1 MSTRIT
7 QLAQS
12 FGARAPGTFQDT
24 VTFNRPVNT
33 KDAVGGV
40 TASYGATIPASIP
53 CKYEAYTGKQ
63 FQVGEKVIS
72 EASYV
77 IKVPSYYSA
86 ALVDVDA
93 RCQAVI
99 AARSGGEP
107 ARTFNVD
114 YVSRVEGIEIL
125 VYVSLES

>member
-12 FGARAPGTFQDT
+12 FGARAGGTFQDT
-24 VTFNRPVNT
+24 VTFKRPTNA
-33 KDAVGGV
+33 KDSVGGV
-40 TASYGATIPASIP
+40 VSTEAATSPASIP
-53 CKYEAYTGKQ
+53 CKYSPYTGRQ
-63 FQVGEKVIS
+63 FQAGEKTIS
-72 EASYV
+72 ETSYV
-77 IKVPSYYSA
+77 IKVPSAYSS
-86 ALVDVDA
+86 ALVDVDG
-93 RCQAVI
+93 RCQAII

-114 YVSRVEGIEIL
+114 YVSRIEGIEIQ

>member
-7 QLAQS
+7 ELAQS
-12 FGARAPGTFQDT
+12 FGARAGGTFQDT
-24 VTFNRPVNT
+24 VTFSRPVNT
-33 KDAVGGV
+33 KDSVGGITSV
-40 TASYGATIPASIP
+40 YGATTPASIP
-53 CKYEAYTGKQ
+53 CKYEVYAGKQ
-63 FQVGEKVIS
+63 FQAGEKVIS

-77 IKVPSYYSA
+77 IKIPSYFSA

-93 RCQAVI
+93 RCQAEI

-114 YVSRVEGIEIL
+114 YVSRIEGIEIL